1 MIQRVYD
8 DINLENAPPVLFG
21 AQDANE
27 NSDNDRYCIG
37 DWEEEAKEDKKEEED
52 GKDEKE
58 EKDT

>member
-1 MIQRVYD
+1 M
-8 DINLENAPPVLFG
+8 LFG